1 MAPTVIAES
10 RPTPT
15 SRENGSPAALIANE
29 IEPLKLKRGWLWP
42 GIEISVEMAP
52 ITSGTTSGAAPS
64 TVITVD
70 ASDIGNAILSTQLGS
85 NLDVFAGASTQLP
98 DAGVE
103 YTAPLLTGLG
113 IQTVR
118 WPGGAD
124 ADYYHWETNTA
135 CAGGSAQPNNDF
147 ESFMLQT
154 GRPANLQVVMTV
166 NYGSNQT
173 CDGGGDPAEAAA
185 WVARARDAGYNVHYW
200 TVGNEDY
207 HAKPPD
213 GGEFDLH
220 ARPHDPTTY
229 AAAVAGDA
237 GYYAR
242 MKAADPTAQVGVIAQ
257 PGNSTRSARV
267 SV

>member
-1 MAPTVIAES
+1 MSRHLHVIVFAVLLVESACSSSHGPTRSANGATGS
-10 RPTPT
+10 TSAGTSLSGTSTGTPGAV
-15 SRENGSPAALIANE
+15 GSASAGAVTGGVTGSSSAGTGAAA
-29 IEPLKLKRGWLWP
+29 
-42 GIEISVEMAP
+42 S
-52 ITSGTTSGAAPS
+52 TGTTSGAAPS

-154 GRPANLQVVMTV
+154 VRPANLQVVMTV

-229 AAAVAGDA
+229 AAAVG
-237 GYYAR
+237 R
-242 MKAADPTAQVGVIAQ
+242 L
-257 PGNSTRSARV
+257 RWL
-267 SV
+267 